1 MTTNYGSPITGAL
14 TATTAIVN
22 VVGIQIPASIALN
35 STDGSKAIQF
45 SFDGTAYAAAVT
57 PTYTPTGQIVY
68 VLNFPVKTIKFTG
81 AIADTYTIL

>member
-1 MTTNYGSPITGAL
+1 MTTNYGSPINGAL

-35 STDGSKAIQF
+35 TVDSTKAIAF
-45 SFDGTAYAAAVT
+45 SLDGTHYYTA
-57 PTYTPTGQIVY
+57 TPTGSMTGQIY
-68 VLNFPVKTIKFTG
+68 YILPFPVKTIKFTG